1 MISLV
6 KIHINT
12 ERVNALGFTTV
23 ILEVCSLLYNAT
35 ASLVIGPNLMEQG
48 KAMVFSAGD
57 GDESAFDPIIDK
69 DKADPW
75 LKSVK
80 KEAKLL
86 MQKLG
91 PNCDKL
97 NQIMR
102 KEERVI
108 ALQKDIRD
116 TYKHDV
122 VM

>member
-1 MISLV
+1 
-6 KIHINT
+6 
-12 ERVNALGFTTV
+12 
-23 ILEVCSLLYNAT
+23 
-35 ASLVIGPNLMEQG
+35 
-48 KAMVFSAGD
+48 MVFSAGD

-108 ALQKDIRD
+108 ALQTYIAETRINIVSAMRSTENLTISGIFDDDQRLDILSCWPSDDNNGHD
-116 TYKHDV
+116 TNLEVNTHTKRAL
-122 VM
+122 